1 MPSENLV
8 SVPTTFVATRGVAEY
23 RATIPACLEPDD
35 SVLEIGCEWGPTT
48 ACLAHRCRAVLGT
61 DISQKCIDRARASHP
76 DLEFAVLDGFDVR
89 AALALDRAFTAVYID
104 MSGLSGYR
112 GLLDVIA
119 LLQMYATVLR
129 PRVIVVK
136 SGGLKHFLAHSLA
149 WPSPT
154 DRRPWPTLAETVRGD
169 DADGR

>member
-1 MPSENLV
+1 MPSQNLV
-8 SVPTTFVATRGVAEY
+8 ALPTTFVATRGVEEY
-23 RATIPACLEPDD
+23 RASIPACLTADD
-35 SVLEIGCEWGPTT
+35 VVLEIGCQWGATT
-48 ACLAHRCRAVLGT
+48 ICLAQRCRSVIGT
-61 DISQKCIDRARASHP
+61 DISADCISRARSSHP

-89 AALALDRAFTAVYID
+89 AALALDRGFTAVFID

-136 SGGLKHFLAHSLA
+136 SGALKRFLAHSLA
-149 WPSPT
+149 WPSASDP
-154 DRRPWPTLAETVRGD
+154 RPWPAPTGTLRGGDPGVR
-169 DADGR
+169 

>member
-1 MPSENLV
+1 LPSENLV
-8 SVPTTFVATRGVAEY
+8 SLQTTFVATRGVQEY

-35 SVLEIGCEWGPTT
+35 SVLEIGCQWGPTT
-48 ACLAHRCRAVLGT
+48 ACLAHRCRVLGT
-61 DISQKCIDRARASHP
+61 DISPQCIDRARADHP

-89 AALALDRAFTAVYID
+89 AALALERAFTAVYVD

-129 PRVIVVK
+129 PRLIVVK
-136 SGGLKHFLAHSLA
+136 SGALKRFLAHSLA

-154 DRRPWPTLAETVRGD
+154 DPRPWPTLARTVQGGD
-169 DADGR
+169 AAGR